1 MTDPD
6 IFLKSQK
13 VCCIS
18 DIHIGVHQ
26 NSDLWHGI
34 TMKWASWL
42 ADELTKQ
49 GIEDIIISGDFFH
62 YRDEI
67 AVNTLDFVNDL
78 LKLWDKFNIVMLV
91 GNHDAYYKDK
101 SDVNSLAILSGRSN
115 ITVIEDVTTASLF
128 GKSVT
133 FCPWGTKLQDMPVSD
148 LIFGHFE
155 ISSFNQNVAKICS
168 SGMNASS
175 LLEKAP
181 LIISGHFHLR
191 DERVYDKGRIL
202 YLGNPYQMDFG
213 DTDNIKGYYILDLAD
228 LSYTFNRNTISPV
241 HKKVSLS
248 ELVKIGSL
256 TPAVKKQ
263 FKHNFIKFSIDK
275 HISPDEVDVVL
286 GKLSSLRPV
295 NIAVDYAINFNKYK
309 VDDDTIKDFSGVDVS
324 IAIDE
329 FVNMMD
335 IEHKE
340 EVSKYTIELYK
351 KCSQ

>member
-1 MTDPD
+1 
-6 IFLKSQK
+6 
-13 VCCIS
+13 
-18 DIHIGVHQ
+18 
-26 NSDLWHGI
+26 
-34 TMKWASWL
+34 MKWARWL

-78 LKLWDKFNIVMLV
+78 LQLWSKFNIVMLV

-101 SDVNSLAILSGRSN
+101 SDVNSLAILSGRPN
-115 ITVIEDVTTASLF
+115 ITVIEDITTASLF

-133 FCPWGTKLQDMPVSD
+133 FCPWGTELKDIPACD

-155 ISSFNQNVAKICS
+155 ISSFKQNVAKICS
-168 SGMNASS
+168 SGFNANM

-228 LSYTFNRNTISPV
+228 LSYTFNRNTISPE

-263 FKHNFIKFSIDK
+263 FEHNFVRFSIDK

-286 GKLSSLRPV
+286 GKLSSMRPV
-295 NIAVDYAINFNKYK
+295 NIAVDYAINFNKYR